1 MCSMLAGYPAN
12 KRQREMAPGMEVMA
26 GKTMVVKTVWPLE
39 NKKEHGTFCRSPMLD
54 EPGEPEAK
62 FEPREGFVGNGF
74 LCSWIATSSAN
85 LGLVGAS
92 GYVSQLKFASKS
104 SSILRQFDRW
114 SPIAMAFHIA
124 RRCNAEMKA
133 QRSIQ
138 DADLAYLGEEN
149 MQGLHWGCV
158 QQS

>member
-1 MCSMLAGYPAN
+1 MHMYRPIDIIFHMITYSPTHWIKPQGQTKSLRY
-12 KRQREMAPGMEVMA
+12 RQVHNQNLNLRICKVQTGPIRILRCKQVQ
-26 GKTMVVKTVWPLE
+26 
-39 NKKEHGTFCRSPMLD
+39 
-54 EPGEPEAK
+54 
-62 FEPREGFVGNGF
+62 NGF
-74 LCSWIATSSAN
+74 LRSWIATSSAN

-114 SPIAMAFHIA
+114 FPIAMAFHIA

-138 DADLAYLGEEN
+138 DADLAYLGEEI

-158 QQS
+158 RQS